1 MIIKSKTPQLVNS
14 IKELNKILF
23 EIPKFQKE
31 INQIIKIFY
40 KTIKSKDKI
49 FICGNGGSA
58 SDAEHL
64 STEFLVRLRPKI
76 NRKSFPIINLGT
88 NLSYLTACANDFS
101 FKKVFE
107 RSLSSQVSKNDILW
121 VLSTSGNSENI
132 LEVLKFAK
140 KKRITSIS
148 FLGNNGGK
156 AKKYSKL
163 NLILPSKNTAR
174 IQEVQKFIGHF
185 ILEQTE
191 ELLIKKKIFK
201 IS

>member
-1 MIIKSKTPQLVNS
+1 MIIKSKTHELINS
-14 IKELNKILF
+14 INEINSVLSQ
-23 EIPKFQKE
+23 IPKLQQE
-31 INQIIKIFY
+31 INQVINIFY
-40 KTIKSKDKI
+40 KTIINKNKI
-49 FICGNGGSA
+49 YICGNGGSA

-76 NRKSFPIINLGT
+76 NRKSFPIINLGM
-88 NLSYLTACANDFS
+88 NLSYLTACANDIS

-107 RSLSSQVSKNDILW
+107 RSFSSQVSKNDILW

-132 LEVLKFAK
+132 LQVLKYAK
-140 KKRITSIS
+140 NKKIKSIS

-156 AKKYSKL
+156 AKKYSTI
-163 NLILPSKNTAR
+163 NLIVPSKNTAR

-191 ELLIKKKIFK
+191 KLLLKKK
-201 IS
+201 

>member
-1 MIIKSKTPQLVNS
+1 MIKSKTPQLIES
-14 IKELNKILF
+14 IKEIKGILS
-23 EIPKFQKE
+23 EISKLQKE
-31 INQIIKIFY
+31 INMVIKLFY
-40 KTIKSKDKI
+40 KTIKNKNKI

-140 KKRITSIS
+140 KKRISSIS

-156 AKKYSKL
+156 AKKYSKF
-163 NLILPSKNTAR
+163 NLIVPSKNTAR

-191 ELLIKKKIFK
+191 ELLIKKKNFK